1 MRVADWV
8 FGLILLI
15 GAGLIFQ
22 QAAGFPEMPGQDYGP
37 ALVPSLVATG
47 FAICGLVLVVS
58 GIRARAP
65 AFGLDPRARVPGRM
79 FDAFLTIGSVIFLM
93 LVWDVLGFL
102 ISSTIVLTL
111 LTARYWGGRIVPSL
125 LVGIIGSIVIDWLF
139 RKLLLVPLPLGPLS
153 GWMW

>member
-8 FGLILLI
+8 FGLVLLI

-22 QAAGFPEMPGQDYGP
+22 QAAGFSDMPGQDYGP
-37 ALVPSLVATG
+37 AFVPSLIATG
-47 FAICGLVLVVS
+47 FTICGLALIFT

-65 AFGLDPRARVPGRM
+65 AFGLDPGARAPGRI
-79 FDAFLTIGSVIFLM
+79 FDALLTLGSIVFMM

-102 ISSTIVLTL
+102 ISSTIVLTVL
-111 LTARYWGGRIVPSL
+111 CARYWGGKIPQSL
-125 LVGIIGSIVIDWLF
+125 AVGIIGSLVIDWLF

-153 GWMW
+153 RWMW